1 LVLFWADAGWTA
13 GDPSATPR
21 AAFAKAVSA
30 LQRAVGTAWE
40 IQAVASLP
48 RALGGLGVGILNAAD
63 DLAGG
68 GAALTRG
75 ARQAAW
81 KVAQQGNASESLP
94 AHIRNSFRSVS
105 YVEIKEPLIVYRLYG
120 GEASQLGR
128 WFMLQRPQGR
138 LRATIDYGIRPE
150 WGNTLE
156 RLVALRLPRG
166 TRVFVGPAAPQG
178 GLVGGGLQVFVPDEI
193 QIRPEWVLF
202 DVAFP

>member
-1 LVLFWADAGWTA
+1 VDA
-13 GDPSATPR
+13 
-21 AAFAKAVSA
+21 
-30 LQRAVGTAWE
+30 AWE
-40 IQAVASLP
+40 IHAIASLP
-48 RALGGLGVGILNAAD
+48 RALGALGVGILNAAD

-75 ARQAAW
+75 ARQAAR

-138 LRATIDYGIRPE
+138 LQATIDYGIRPE